1 MSSCLCRCDAGC
13 RADYEAEKSWLTMK
27 ANEIKELLAG
37 AGVYRSAI
45 AEVSPVDAA
54 AVGAYR
60 EWIAAGMHGSMA
72 YLEKYDDLRSDPRLL
87 LEGARSVVS
96 CAFNYFWAG
105 RAERTG
111 ISAKEEAFE
120 GGGCCGEHPYIEAD
134 GGNGADGGLL
144 WAEYALGDD
153 YHDVVRARL
162 SAVAQKISERT
173 GAECRVCVDTAPL
186 RERYWAV
193 KSGLGF
199 IGLNNQLIIPG
210 AGSRFFLGEILTT
223 LDLDPD
229 RQSGPVSCEGCGRC
243 VAACPGKAL
252 RADGEGRVRL
262 DARRCLSYLTIEL
275 RGELPEDVR
284 LGRHIYGCDE
294 CQRVCPHNRMSP
306 LSEIEEFRPRKEILE
321 LSAQRIT
328 DMSQE
333 EFSAIFRRSA
343 IKRAKLT
350 GLQRNALR
358 IIEEATGRRQSRG
371 DCGREG

>member
-1 MSSCLCRCDAGC
+1 
-13 RADYEAEKSWLTMK
+13 MK
-27 ANEIKELLAG
+27 TAEIKELLAG

-54 AVGAYR
+54 AVEAYR
-60 EWIAAGMHGSMA
+60 AWIASGMHGSMT

-87 LEGARSVVS
+87 LDGARSVVS
-96 CAFNYFWAG
+96 CAFSYFWG
-105 RAERTG
+105 G
-111 ISAKEEAFE
+111 N
-120 GGGCCGEHPYIEAD
+120 GGCCGEHPYKEMD
-134 GGNGADGGLL
+134 GKLV

-162 SAVAQKISERT
+162 SAVAQTITERT

-223 LDLDPD
+223 LNLEPD

-252 RADGEGRVRL
+252 RADGDGRVRL

-294 CQRVCPHNRMSP
+294 CQLVCPHNRMSP

-321 LSAQRIT
+321 LSAQQIAE
-328 DMSQE
+328 MSQE
-333 EFSAIFRRSA
+333 EFSSIFRRSA
-343 IKRAKLT
+343 IKRAKLA

-358 IIEEATGRRQSRG
+358 IIEEATERRRSREDG
-371 DCGREG
+371 AREE

>member
-13 RADYEAEKSWLTMK
+13 RADYEAEKPWLTMK
-27 ANEIKELLAG
+27 TAEIKELLAG

-54 AVGAYR
+54 AVEAYR
-60 EWIAAGMHGSMA
+60 AWIASGMHGSMT

-96 CAFNYFWAG
+96 CAFSYFWG
-105 RAERTG
+105 G
-111 ISAKEEAFE
+111 N
-120 GGGCCGEHPYIEAD
+120 GGCSREHPYKEMD
-134 GGNGADGGLL
+134 GKLV

-162 SAVAQKISERT
+162 SAVAQTITERT

-223 LDLDPD
+223 LDLEPD
-229 RQSGPVSCEGCGRC
+229 RLSGPVSCEGCGKC

-252 RADGEGRVRL
+252 RTDGDGRVRL

-294 CQRVCPHNRMSP
+294 CQLVCPHNRMSP

-321 LSAQRIT
+321 LSAQRIAE
-328 DMSQE
+328 MSQE

-343 IKRAKLT
+343 IKRAKLA

-358 IIEEATGRRQSRG
+358 IIEEATERRRSREDG
-371 DCGREG
+371 GREE

>member
-13 RADYEAEKSWLTMK
+13 RADNEAEKSWLTMK
-27 ANEIKELLAG
+27 TAEIKELLAG
-37 AGVYRSAI
+37 AGVYHSAI

-54 AVGAYR
+54 AVEAYR
-60 EWIAAGMHGSMA
+60 AWIASGMHGSMT

-96 CAFNYFWAG
+96 CAFSYFW
-105 RAERTG
+105 
-111 ISAKEEAFE
+111 
-120 GGGCCGEHPYIEAD
+120 
-134 GGNGADGGLL
+134 GGNGGCSGKHLYKEMDGKLV

-162 SAVAQKISERT
+162 SAVAQTITERT

-223 LDLDPD
+223 LDLEPD
-229 RQSGPVSCEGCGRC
+229 RQSGPVSCEGCGKC

-252 RADGEGRVRL
+252 RADGDGRVRL

-321 LSAQRIT
+321 LSAQRIAE
-328 DMSQE
+328 MSQE
-333 EFSAIFRRSA
+333 EFSSIFRRSA
-343 IKRAKLT
+343 IKRAKLA

-358 IIEEATGRRQSRG
+358 IIEEATERRRSREDG
-371 DCGREG
+371 GREE

>member
-1 MSSCLCRCDAGC
+1 
-13 RADYEAEKSWLTMK
+13 MK
-27 ANEIKELLAG
+27 TAEIKELLAG

-54 AVGAYR
+54 AVEAYR
-60 EWIAAGMHGSMA
+60 AWIASGMHGSMT

-87 LEGARSVVS
+87 LDGARSVVS
-96 CAFNYFWAG
+96 CAFSYFWG
-105 RAERTG
+105 G
-111 ISAKEEAFE
+111 N
-120 GGGCCGEHPYIEAD
+120 GGCCGEHPYKEMD
-134 GGNGADGGLL
+134 GKLV

-162 SAVAQKISERT
+162 SAVAQTITERT

-223 LDLDPD
+223 LDLEPD
-229 RQSGPVSCEGCGRC
+229 RQSGPVSCEGCGKC

-252 RADGEGRVRL
+252 RADGDGRVRL

-294 CQRVCPHNRMSP
+294 CQLVCPHNRMSP

-321 LSAQRIT
+321 LSAQRIAE
-328 DMSQE
+328 MSQE

-343 IKRAKLT
+343 IKRAKLA

-358 IIEEATGRRQSRG
+358 IIEEATGRHRSREDG
-371 DCGREG
+371 GREE

>member
-13 RADYEAEKSWLTMK
+13 RADNEAEKSWLTMK
-27 ANEIKELLAG
+27 TAEIKELLAG
-37 AGVYRSAI
+37 AGVYHSAI

-54 AVGAYR
+54 AVEAYR
-60 EWIAAGMHGSMA
+60 DWIASGMHGSMT

-96 CAFNYFWAG
+96 CAFSYFWG
-105 RAERTG
+105 G
-111 ISAKEEAFE
+111 N
-120 GGGCCGEHPYIEAD
+120 GGCYGEHPYKEMD
-134 GGNGADGGLL
+134 GKLV

-162 SAVAQKISERT
+162 SAVAQTITERT

-223 LDLDPD
+223 LDLEPD
-229 RQSGPVSCEGCGRC
+229 RQSGPVSCEGCGKC

-252 RADGEGRVRL
+252 RADGDGRVRL

-294 CQRVCPHNRMSP
+294 CQLVCPHNRMSP

-321 LSAQRIT
+321 LSAQRIAE
-328 DMSQE
+328 MSQE

-343 IKRAKLT
+343 IKRAKLA

-358 IIEEATGRRQSRG
+358 IIEEATGRRRSREDG
-371 DCGREG
+371 GREE

>member
-13 RADYEAEKSWLTMK
+13 RADNEAEKSWLTMK
-27 ANEIKELLAG
+27 TAEIKELLAG

-54 AVGAYR
+54 AVEAYR
-60 EWIAAGMHGSMA
+60 AWIASGMHGSMT

-96 CAFNYFWAG
+96 CAFSYFWG
-105 RAERTG
+105 G
-111 ISAKEEAFE
+111 N
-120 GGGCCGEHPYIEAD
+120 GGCCGEHPYKEMD
-134 GGNGADGGLL
+134 GKLV

-162 SAVAQKISERT
+162 SAVAQTITERT

-223 LDLDPD
+223 LNLEPD
-229 RQSGPVSCEGCGRC
+229 RQSGPVSCEGCGKC

-252 RADGEGRVRL
+252 RADGDGRVRL

-294 CQRVCPHNRMSP
+294 CQLVCPHNRMSP

-321 LSAQRIT
+321 LSAQRIAE
-328 DMSQE
+328 MSQE
-333 EFSAIFRRSA
+333 EFSSIFRRSA
-343 IKRAKLT
+343 IKRAKLA

-358 IIEEATGRRQSRG
+358 IIEESTGRRRSREDG
-371 DCGREG
+371 GREE

>member
-1 MSSCLCRCDAGC
+1 MSSCLCRCDEPTETGHE
-13 RADYEAEKSWLTMK
+13 DEPWLTMK
-27 ANEIKELLAG
+27 TAEIKELLAG

-54 AVGAYR
+54 AVEAYR
-60 EWIAAGMHGSMA
+60 AWIASGMHGSMT

-96 CAFNYFWAG
+96 CAFNYFWG
-105 RAERTG
+105 G
-111 ISAKEEAFE
+111 N
-120 GGGCCGEHPYIEAD
+120 GGCCGEHPYKEMD
-134 GGNGADGGLL
+134 GKLV

-162 SAVAQKISERT
+162 SAVAQTITERT

-223 LDLDPD
+223 LDLEPD
-229 RQSGPVSCEGCGRC
+229 RLSGPVSCEGCGKC

-252 RADGEGRVRL
+252 RADGDGRVRL

-294 CQRVCPHNRMSP
+294 CQLVCPHNRMSP

-321 LSAQRIT
+321 LSAQRIAE
-328 DMSQE
+328 MSQE
-333 EFSAIFRRSA
+333 EFSSIFRRSA
-343 IKRAKLT
+343 IKRAKLA

-358 IIEEATGRRQSRG
+358 IIEEATERCRSREDG
-371 DCGREG
+371 GREE

>member
-13 RADYEAEKSWLTMK
+13 RADNEAEKSWLTMK
-27 ANEIKELLAG
+27 TAEIKELLAG
-37 AGVYRSAI
+37 AGVYHSAI

-54 AVGAYR
+54 AVEAYR
-60 EWIAAGMHGSMA
+60 AWIASGMHGSMT

-96 CAFNYFWAG
+96 CAFSYFWG
-105 RAERTG
+105 G
-111 ISAKEEAFE
+111 N
-120 GGGCCGEHPYIEAD
+120 GGCCGEHPYKEMD
-134 GGNGADGGLL
+134 GKLV

-162 SAVAQKISERT
+162 SAVAQTITERT

-223 LDLDPD
+223 LDLEPD
-229 RQSGPVSCEGCGRC
+229 RQSGPVSCEGCGKC

-252 RADGEGRVRL
+252 RADGDGRVRL

-294 CQRVCPHNRMSP
+294 CQLVCPHNRMSP

-321 LSAQRIT
+321 LSAQRIAE
-328 DMSQE
+328 MSQE

-343 IKRAKLT
+343 IKRAKLA

-358 IIEEATGRRQSRG
+358 IIEEATERRRSREDG
-371 DCGREG
+371 GREE

>member
-13 RADYEAEKSWLTMK
+13 RADNEAEKSWLTMK
-27 ANEIKELLAG
+27 TAEIKELLAG

-54 AVGAYR
+54 AVEAYR
-60 EWIAAGMHGSMA
+60 AWIASGMHGSMT

-96 CAFNYFWAG
+96 CAFSYFWG
-105 RAERTG
+105 G
-111 ISAKEEAFE
+111 N
-120 GGGCCGEHPYIEAD
+120 GGCCGEHPYKEMD
-134 GGNGADGGLL
+134 GKLV

-162 SAVAQKISERT
+162 SAVAQTITERT

-223 LDLDPD
+223 LNLEPD
-229 RQSGPVSCEGCGRC
+229 RQSGPVSCEGCGKC

-252 RADGEGRVRL
+252 RADGDGRVRL

-321 LSAQRIT
+321 LSAQRIAE
-328 DMSQE
+328 MSQE

-343 IKRAKLT
+343 IKRAKLA

-358 IIEEATGRRQSRG
+358 IIEEATGRRRSREDG
-371 DCGREG
+371 GREE

>member
-13 RADYEAEKSWLTMK
+13 RADNEAEKPWLTMK
-27 ANEIKELLAG
+27 TAEIKELLAG

-54 AVGAYR
+54 AVEAYR
-60 EWIAAGMHGSMA
+60 AWIASGMHGSMT

-96 CAFNYFWAG
+96 CAFSYFWG
-105 RAERTG
+105 G
-111 ISAKEEAFE
+111 N
-120 GGGCCGEHPYIEAD
+120 GGCCGEHPYKEMD
-134 GGNGADGGLL
+134 GKLV

-162 SAVAQKISERT
+162 SAVAQTITERT

-223 LDLDPD
+223 LDLEPD
-229 RQSGPVSCEGCGRC
+229 RLSGPVSCEGCGKC

-252 RADGEGRVRL
+252 RADGDGRVRL

-284 LGRHIYGCDE
+284 LDRHIYGCDE
-294 CQRVCPHNRMSP
+294 CQLVCPHNRMSP

-321 LSAQRIT
+321 LSAQRIAE
-328 DMSQE
+328 MSQE

-343 IKRAKLT
+343 IKRAKLA

-358 IIEEATGRRQSRG
+358 IIEEATGRRRSREDG
-371 DCGREG
+371 GREE

>member
-13 RADYEAEKSWLTMK
+13 RADNEAEKSWLTMK
-27 ANEIKELLAG
+27 TAEIKELLAG

-54 AVGAYR
+54 AVEAYR
-60 EWIAAGMHGSMA
+60 AWIASGMHGSMT

-96 CAFNYFWAG
+96 CAFSYFWG
-105 RAERTG
+105 G
-111 ISAKEEAFE
+111 N
-120 GGGCCGEHPYIEAD
+120 GGCCGEHPYKEMD
-134 GGNGADGGLL
+134 GKLV

-162 SAVAQKISERT
+162 SAVAQTITERT

-223 LDLDPD
+223 LNLEPD
-229 RQSGPVSCEGCGRC
+229 RQSGPVSCEGCGKC

-252 RADGEGRVRL
+252 RADGDGRVRL

-294 CQRVCPHNRMSP
+294 CQLVCPHNRMSP

-321 LSAQRIT
+321 LSAQQIAE
-328 DMSQE
+328 MSQE
-333 EFSAIFRRSA
+333 EFSSIFRRSA
-343 IKRAKLT
+343 IKRAKLA

-358 IIEEATGRRQSRG
+358 IIEEATERRRSREDG
-371 DCGREG
+371 AREE

>member
-1 MSSCLCRCDAGC
+1 
-13 RADYEAEKSWLTMK
+13 MK
-27 ANEIKELLAG
+27 AAEIKELLTG

-45 AEVSPVDAA
+45 AEISPVDAA
-54 AVGAYR
+54 AVEAYR
-60 EWIAAGMHGSMA
+60 AWIASGMHGSMA

-87 LEGARSVVS
+87 LEGARSVIS

-105 RAERTG
+105 
-111 ISAKEEAFE
+111 
-120 GGGCCGEHPYIEAD
+120 
-134 GGNGADGGLL
+134 NGADGELL

-162 SAVAQKISERT
+162 STVAQTITERT

-210 AGSRFFLGEILTT
+210 AGARFFLGEILTT
-223 LDLDPD
+223 LDLEPD
-229 RQSGPVSCEGCGRC
+229 RQSGAVSCEGCGRC

-252 RADGEGRVRL
+252 RADGDGRVRL

-275 RGELPEDVR
+275 RGELPEDVS

-321 LSAQRIT
+321 LSAQRIAE
-328 DMSQE
+328 MSQE

-343 IKRAKLT
+343 IKRAKLA

-358 IIEEATGRRQSRG
+358 IIEEATERRRSREDG
-371 DCGREG
+371 GREG